1 MKICSFNKPHFVFVF
16 SIFLAGACL
25 TSVPQLQANE
35 VQVGRYSMLSATPTE
50 AQADLL
56 ATNIKVQLPKRIHTI
71 GEAIH
76 YLLQRSGFRLAG
88 SEAMASETTV
98 LFDLPLPAVHRNL
111 GPISLRKA
119 LEALAGPAFQLV
131 QDPMHRLIAFEPCVL
146 DWKVA
151 QGVGCNTLME
161 VIKHGE

>member
-1 MKICSFNKPHFVFVF
+1 MKRYSFNNARPIVVF
-16 SIFLAGACL
+16 SICLIGA
-25 TSVPQLQANE
+25 TVTTATQLQANE
-35 VQVGRYSMLSATPTE
+35 VQVGRYSMLSATPTK

-76 YLLQRSGFRLAG
+76 YLLQRSGFRLAD

-98 LFDLPLPAVHRNL
+98 LLDLPLPAVHRNL

-119 LEALAGPAFQLV
+119 LETLAGPAFQLV
-131 QDPMHRLIAFEPCVL
+131 QDPMHRLIAFESCVL

-161 VIKHGE
+161 GTQHGE

>member
-1 MKICSFNKPHFVFVF
+1 MKRYSFNKARPVVVL
-16 SIFLAGACL
+16 SVNLMSAC
-25 TSVPQLQANE
+25 VVVAPQLHANE

-56 ATNIKVQLPKRIHTI
+56 ATSIQVQLPKRIHTI

-76 YLLQRSGFRLAG
+76 YLLQRSGFRLAA
-88 SEAMASETTV
+88 SEAMAPDTTV

-119 LEALAGPAFQLV
+119 LETLAGPAFQLV

-146 DWKVA
+146 DGKVT
-151 QGVGCNTLME
+151 QSVGCNTFME
-161 VIKHGE
+161 TTQHGE

>member
-1 MKICSFNKPHFVFVF
+1 MKICRFNKLRSVFIF

-25 TSVPQLQANE
+25 TIAPQLQANE

-50 AQADLL
+50 AQVDLL
-56 ATNIKVQLPKRIHTI
+56 ATTIQVQLPKRIHTI

-88 SEAMASETTV
+88 SEAIAPETTV

-119 LEALAGPAFQLV
+119 LETLAGPAFQLV
-131 QDPMHRLIAFEPCVL
+131 QDPMHRLVAFEPCVL
-146 DWKVA
+146 DWQVE

-161 VIKHGE
+161 VVRHGE

>member
-1 MKICSFNKPHFVFVF
+1 MKICRFNKHHSIFIF

-56 ATNIKVQLPKRIHTI
+56 ATTIKVQLPKRIHTI

-76 YLLQRSGFRLAG
+76 YLLQRSGFRLAA
-88 SEAMASETTV
+88 SEAMAPETTV

-111 GPISLRKA
+111 GPISLRQA
-119 LEALAGPAFQLV
+119 LKTLADPAFQLV
-131 QDPMHRLIAFEPCVL
+131 QDPLHRLIAFEPCVP
-146 DWKVA
+146 DWQVS
-151 QGVGCNTLME
+151 QSVRCSTLKE
-161 VIKHGE
+161 VSHHGE

>member
-16 SIFLAGACL
+16 FILLVGACL
-25 TSVPQLQANE
+25 TIAPQLQANE

-56 ATNIKVQLPKRIHTI
+56 ATTVKVQLPKRIHTI

-76 YLLQRSGFRLAG
+76 YLLQRSGFRLAA
-88 SEAMASETTV
+88 SDAMAPETTV

-119 LEALAGPAFQLV
+119 LETLAGPAFQLV

-146 DWKVA
+146 DGKVT
-151 QGVGCNTLME
+151 QSVGCNTFME
-161 VIKHGE
+161 TTQHGE

>member
-1 MKICSFNKPHFVFVF
+1 MKRYSFNNARPVVVL
-16 SIFLAGACL
+16 SIYLMSAC
-25 TSVPQLQANE
+25 VVIAPQLQANE

-56 ATNIKVQLPKRIHTI
+56 ATTIQVQLPKRIHTI

-76 YLLQRSGFRLAG
+76 YLLHRSGFRLAG
-88 SEAMASETTV
+88 SEAMAPETTV

-131 QDPMHRLIAFEPCVL
+131 QDPLHRLIAFEPCVL
-146 DWKVA
+146 DWQVL
-151 QGVGCNTLME
+151 QSVGCSTLKE
-161 VIKHGE
+161 VSHHGE

>member
-1 MKICSFNKPHFVFVF
+1 MKISRLNNARSAFVF
-16 SIFLAGACL
+16 SIFLVGACL
-25 TSVPQLQANE
+25 IIAPQLQANE

-56 ATNIKVQLPKRIHTI
+56 ATTIKVQLPKRIHTI

-88 SEAMASETTV
+88 SEAMAPETIV

-119 LEALAGPAFQLV
+119 LETLAGPAYQLV

-151 QGVGCNTLME
+151 QGGGCNTLME
-161 VIKHGE
+161 DTQHGE